1 MVSGYV
7 EGDTHRPDHARR
19 GGEECCRQT
28 LLRAAR
34 HDARARL
41 AEEQT
46 GASRRAADDEVYPVD
61 TAREAS
67 DPSSYP
73 LRGPVPES
81 NGLCTPS
88 LLLTATCVYRICAA
102 AHKSYTHVAVNNK
115 LGVQSPL
122 DSGTGPR
129 KE

>member
-7 EGDTHRPDHARR
+7 EGDTHPPDHARR

-41 AEEQT
+41 AEEPT
-46 GASRRAADDEVYPVD
+46 GASCRAAGDEVYPVG
-61 TAREAS
+61 TPREAS

-88 LLLTATCVYRICAA
+88 LLRCVAKLWRSEWTVARFVIFAPLTALANCRWNAVGCRWYR
-102 AHKSYTHVAVNNK
+102 
-115 LGVQSPL
+115 
-122 DSGTGPR
+122 
-129 KE
+129 